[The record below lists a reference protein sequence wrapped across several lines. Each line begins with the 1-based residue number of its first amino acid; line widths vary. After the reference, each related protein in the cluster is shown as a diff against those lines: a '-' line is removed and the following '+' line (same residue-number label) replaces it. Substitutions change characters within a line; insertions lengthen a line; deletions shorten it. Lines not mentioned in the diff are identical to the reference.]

1 MTERVGDDEAA
12 DFGQLCQGARPE
24 RDASAAP
31 RELVAEVAQHV
42 TAGMVAERHEK
53 RAEKDLMPR
62 TLQARAEARR
72 GVNEDVGTTAGLQRD
87 LESGK

>member
-12 DFGQLCQGARPE
+12 DFGQLCQGMRPG

-42 TAGMVAERHEK
+42 TAGMVAERHQN
-53 RAEKDLMPR
+53 RAEKDLAPR
-62 TLQARAEARR
+62 TLQARGKARR